1 MLGTVLPLVSAITVA
16 LVGVLTRSSRDRL
29 TYLALLNLT
38 GVALCAPL
46 LPFVPTPTPAA
57 VQMLV
62 ATTIVHWLYQL
73 AMMRTLSMGSL
84 SLAFPIMRGLAP
96 ILIAVVSIVAFG
108 EQLSG
113 SGWTGLILATGALV
127 AFGMAGHRLRAE
139 GTDPRI
145 FIFAIMTACLVA
157 AYSTIDAAGVRAM
170 NPGEGW
176 AYIIWFFA
184 VGGLPIAVT
193 ALASR
198 RDRLLEV
205 IRSEWKP
212 GLTAGALS
220 LVSYGFA
227 MFAMGIVPVAHVA
240 ALRETS
246 AVFAALFGWLL
257 LGESFGFGRI
267 ALAILAVTGL
277 AILKLS

>member
-1 MLGTVLPLVSAITVA
+1 M
-16 LVGVLTRSSRDRL
+16 
-29 TYLALLNLT
+29 T
-38 GVALCAPL
+38 GMAVCAPL
-46 LPFVPTPTPAA
+46 LPLVPIPTPAA
-57 VQMLV
+57 MQMLV
-62 ATTIVHWLYQL
+62 GTTIVHWLYQL

-96 ILIAVVSIVAFG
+96 ILIAVVSMAAFG
-108 EQLSG
+108 EQLSALA
-113 SGWTGLILATGALV
+113 WTGLVLATGALV
-127 AFGMAGHRLRAE
+127 AFGLAGHRLRAE

-145 FIFAIMTACLVA
+145 FIYAIMTACLVA

-170 NPGEGW
+170 KPGDGW
-176 AYIIWFFA
+176 AYIIWFFV

-198 RDRLLEV
+198 RERLLEAV
-205 IRSEWKP
+205 RSEWKP
-212 GLTAGALS
+212 GLAAGALS
-220 LVSYGFA
+220 LVSYGMA
-227 MFAMGIVPVAHVA
+227 MYAMGIVPVAHVA

-246 AVFAALFGWLL
+246 SVFAALFGWLL